1 VTPGAFEVSERE
13 LREGLPDCLAVPRW
27 VDEVAAGGPY
37 ASLDDLLDAAG
48 LAATPLSAEE
58 VDQALADH
66 PRIGERP
73 TGSGAGADFSAAEQE
88 ASASDDDDLAAQLAE
103 GNRTYEERFGR
114 IFLIR
119 AAGRSRPEILAE
131 LQRRL
136 LLPPED
142 EVKVAASELRDIALR
157 RVRQMFGPPV
167 LSGGVRGG
175 RPSRSDETGRA

>member
-1 VTPGAFEVSERE
+1 VTAATFDVSERE

-27 VDEVAAGGPY
+27 VDEVAGGGPY

-58 VDQALADH
+58 VDQALTDH
-66 PRIGERP
+66 PRIGERHVGP
-73 TGSGAGADFSAAEQE
+73 GTSSAFAAAEQ
-88 ASASDDDDLAAQLAE
+88 ADSASDDADLAAQLAE
-103 GNRTYEERFGR
+103 GNRAYEERFGR

-142 EVKVAASELRDIALR
+142 EVKVVASELRDIALR
-157 RVRQMFGPPV
+157 RIRQRFGPPV
-167 LSGGVRGG
+167 LSGGVRGD
-175 RPSRSDETGRA
+175 RPPRSDEVG

>member
-1 VTPGAFEVSERE
+1 MPAAPLDLSDRA
-13 LREGLPDCLAVPRW
+13 LREGLATCLAVPRW
-27 VDEVAAGGPY
+27 VDEVAAGAPY

-73 TGSGAGADFSAAEQE
+73 AGNTAAGAMSAEEQS
-88 ASASDDDDLAAQLAE
+88 ASASDDAELAAQLAA
-103 GNRTYEERFGR
+103 GSRAYEEKFGR

-119 AAGRSRPEILAE
+119 AAGRSRTEILAE

-136 LLPPED
+136 ELEPDAEIKL
-142 EVKVAASELRDIALR
+142 VAAELREIALR
-157 RVRQMFGPPV
+157 RIAQVFGPKV
-167 LSGGVRGG
+167 
-175 RPSRSDETGRA
+175 EQ